1 MPIYA
6 TKCAVC
12 GHAQDIYR
20 PVAQYRDLPEHC
32 GQTVQRVITAPYVA
46 PDLQPFRSVVDGSVI
61 NSRSDRREH
70 MRRHNLI
77 EVGDAPIKQREYQG
91 EHNVKPELTQAVK
104 QVLRT

>member
-12 GHAQDIYR
+12 GHAQDVYL
-20 PVAQYRDLPEHC
+20 PVARYKELPDHC
-32 GQTVQRVITAPYVA
+32 GQMVERVITAPYVT
-46 PDLQPFRSVVDGSVI
+46 PDLAPFRSPVNGEVI

-70 MRRHNLI
+70 MKRHNL
-77 EVGDAPIKQREYQG
+77 VDANDLPQQRTYQG
-91 EHNVKPELTQAVK
+91 DHNVKPELVQAVK